1 MRSSRPTVEIPI
13 PYEMI
18 AATRRPGPRPAD
30 PRPSEIDRHEVEA
43 IRRGLDQT
51 QELQT
56 VA

>member
-1 MRSSRPTVEIPI
+1 MRSSRPTREIPI